1 MQRAM
6 PGSSPADVTVD
17 VITTCDDADALASE
31 WSDLMTRARATGVTP
46 FQRPEWLLPWLRI
59 FTSEPD
65 HDHDHGQPCIITVR
79 DGDGGGPNDR
89 LIGLLPGVRV
99 SPSHLEL
106 AGGDISDYRT
116 PIVDGSPE
124 AQRKACD
131 ALRKTIAREAF
142 SCAFDDLPPHSPW
155 IEAVHDDPDWQVE
168 PGCVCPVVSLPGS
181 ADAWMDALPNG
192 LRRNIRRYG
201 QRLADDD
208 GTIAYKTLTRDADPA
223 AVEAAL
229 AALFRTHGRRWH
241 ERAETGVLLDHH
253 IRRFHQL
260 STPAL
265 LSSGVLR
272 LHTLSTAST
281 IIAVMYVLVQDQRA
295 YAYISG
301 FDPEWSHFSPG
312 MLLTAYAMQQAIED
326 GCAIFDLLRGA
337 EAYKYTW
344 GAVNSTSANARR
356 L

>member
-1 MQRAM
+1 MQRAR
-6 PGSSPADVTVD
+6 PGSGRVDVSVD
-17 VITTCDDADALASE
+17 VITTCDDANAIEAE
-31 WSDLMTRARATGVTP
+31 WRDLMTRARATGVTP
-46 FQRPEWLLPWLRI
+46 FQRPEWLLPWLQI

-65 HDHDHGQPCIITVR
+65 QGEPFIITVR
-79 DGDGGGPNDR
+79 DANDR
-89 LIGLLPGVRV
+89 LIGLLPGVRM

-116 PIVDGSPE
+116 PIVDGSAE
-124 AQRKACD
+124 AQSKACD
-131 ALRKTIAREAF
+131 ALREAIAREGF
-142 SCAFDDLPPHSPW
+142 SCVFDDVPPHSPW
-155 IEAVHDDPDWQVE
+155 IDAVQDDPDWQVE

-201 QRLADDD
+201 QRLADED
-208 GTIAYKTLTRDADPA
+208 GTITYKTLTRDADPA
-223 AVEAAL
+223 VVEAAL

-241 ERAETGVLLDHH
+241 ERAEAGVLLDHH

-272 LHTLSTAST
+272 LHTLSTASA

-295 YAYISG
+295 YAYIAG

-326 GCAIFDLLRGA
+326 GCAIFDFLRGA
-337 EAYKYTW
+337 EPYKYTW
-344 GAVNSTSANARR
+344 GAVNSTSARVLRRGNEHARR
-356 L
+356 V

>member
-1 MQRAM
+1 MSGAQMQRAM
-6 PGSSPADVTVD
+6 PGSGRVRVD
-17 VITTCDDADALASE
+17 VITTCDAASTLASE
-31 WSDLMTRARATGVTP
+31 WRDLMTRARSTGVTP

-65 HDHDHGQPCIITVR
+65 QGQPFIITVR
-79 DGDGGGPNDR
+79 DGDGPNDR
-89 LIGLLPGVRV
+89 LIGLLPAVRV

-116 PIVDGSPE
+116 PIVDGSAE
-124 AQRKACD
+124 AQPKACD
-131 ALRKTIAREAF
+131 ALREAIAREGF
-142 SCAFDDLPPHSPW
+142 SCAFDDVPPHSPW
-155 IEAVHDDPDWQVE
+155 IEAVQGDPDWHVE

-201 QRLADDD
+201 QRLADED
-208 GTIAYKTLTRDADPA
+208 GTIACKTLTRDADPA

-281 IIAVMYVLVQDQRA
+281 IIAVMYVMVQDQRA

-301 FDPEWSHFSPG
+301 FDPDSSHFSPG
-312 MLLTAYAMQQAIED
+312 MLLTAYAMQHAIED
-326 GCAIFDLLRGA
+326 GCAIFDFLRGA
-337 EAYKYTW
+337 ESYKYTW